1 MDMGRPS
8 HATIYVGS
16 RIAGE
21 QIEEL
26 KQIIVTTTYV
36 RSPMLNSFS
45 FAGHDHQNY
54 DYNNQKPE
62 DYTDDYSQDLNDY
75 YDQNLLAPPNPR
87 PPPILPPPTSLQP
100 PLGKITFFLL
110 QIR

>member
-26 KQIIVTTTYV
+26 KQIIVTTLQLFTNWIWDIIMCCKKCTVQFKHYVQNTVIKELKTY
-36 RSPMLNSFS
+36 
-45 FAGHDHQNY
+45 
-54 DYNNQKPE
+54 
-62 DYTDDYSQDLNDY
+62 
-75 YDQNLLAPPNPR
+75 
-87 PPPILPPPTSLQP
+87 
-100 PLGKITFFLL
+100 
-110 QIR
+110 